1 MINLLK
7 INEKPIIKINRNF
20 NSNSVN
26 EANTNTEYDTTQGI
40 K

>member
-7 INEKPIIKINRNF
+7 INEKPIIKINRNL